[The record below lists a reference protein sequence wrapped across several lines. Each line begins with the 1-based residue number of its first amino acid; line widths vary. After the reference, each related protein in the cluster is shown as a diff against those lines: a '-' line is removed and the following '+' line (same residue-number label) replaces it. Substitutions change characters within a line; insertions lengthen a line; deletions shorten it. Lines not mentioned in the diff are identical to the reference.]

1 MKSWQ
6 EVWQDG
12 IAPLLPTRGL
22 EALRTALVID
32 DCKLIQGATTLPPPI
47 DGVQS
52 WPVEA
57 ACVIGFSGWQGRGL
71 ESVEQVEQFFAFVC
85 GQAEQR
91 LGETCAC
98 RWFLN
103 WYDTTARAEVRHRL
117 LAEVEQVLEERRFER
132 AENEHS
138 DWEQVA
144 AA

>member
-6 EVWQDG
+6 EVWHDG
-12 IAPLLPTRGL
+12 VAPWLPTRGL
-22 EALRTALVID
+22 EALQAALVRD
-32 DCKLIQGATTLPPPI
+32 DPRLIQGATTLPPPI
-47 DGVQS
+47 DGAQS

-71 ESVEQVEQFFAFVC
+71 ESVEEVEQFFAFVC
-85 GQAEQR
+85 GQAEEQ
-91 LGETCAC
+91 LGETSAC

-103 WYDTTARAEVRHRL
+103 WYDTTARSEVRLRL
-117 LAEVEQVLEERRFER
+117 LAEVEQVLEQRRFER
-132 AENEHS
+132 AENEQP